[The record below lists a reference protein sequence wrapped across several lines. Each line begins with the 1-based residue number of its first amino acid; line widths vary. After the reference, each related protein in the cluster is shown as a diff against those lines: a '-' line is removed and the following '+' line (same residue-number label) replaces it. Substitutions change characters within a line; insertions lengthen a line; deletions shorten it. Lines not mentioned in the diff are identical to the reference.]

1 VASDAQLSLPAGSR
15 VVQFYEPDY
24 FVDPAWVPKVELTRA
39 AHAALIRS
47 VAPRPDDAAHTENRL
62 SKVGEVVRPR
72 QVTFSKLYLADRQTL
87 VHLVVSDEGG
97 SVAAYIE
104 CTVF

>member
-1 VASDAQLSLPAGSR
+1 MTRLTWITALEVGKVVASAAG
-15 VVQFYEPDY
+15 
-24 FVDPAWVPKVELTRA
+24 
-39 AHAALIRS
+39 H
-47 VAPRPDDAAHTENRL
+47 
-62 SKVGEVVRPR
+62 
-72 QVTFSKLYLADRQTL
+72 FSKQYLADRQTL